1 MRGMWVVRDSI
12 ESPAAIDHVVATAKR
27 YGFNALFVQVRG
39 RGDSWYKSSYEPRA
53 EELAGEPASFDPLA
67 NIIRQAHA
75 QGIQVH
81 AWLNTCYV
89 WSEGRAPYSHAH
101 IVNAHPGWLARDQSG
116 AYHLATAGGAEGA
129 FLSPSNA
136 AVRNHLHNVFLEVA
150 RNYDVDGIHFDYI
163 RYPNHSYDFSPSA
176 LQGFADTVRP
186 ILPAN
191 YAKQLDSE
199 GAAAY
204 QRAFPE
210 RWADW
215 RREQVTS
222 LVEWISGDIKRAKP
236 WVCVSAAVYADWNDA
251 FVERGQDWH
260 RWLRDGALDAVVP
273 MAYNASTMLVARQI
287 SDAEFVARSANRACY
302 AGIGA
307 WHIPVQSTAEKIRA
321 ARGEGAAGYVLFSY
335 GGVTANGTRS
345 TYLSQLDRMAMPEPI
360 SVPMLGSVAPRNEQ
374 ETGSVASQKGANQQ
388 AVTQPRAA
396 PVVAE

>member
-1 MRGMWVVRDSI
+1 MWVVRDSI

-53 EELAGEPASFDPLA
+53 EELAGKPASFDPLA
-67 NIIRQAHA
+67 VIIRRAHA
-75 QGIQVH
+75 QGMQVH

-89 WSEGRAPYSHAH
+89 WSSSRRPYSPQH
-101 IVNAHPGWLARDQSG
+101 IVNAHPGWLALDQG
-116 AYHLATAGGAEGA
+116 GKYHLATTGGAEGA

-136 AVRNHLHNVFLEVA
+136 QAREHLHNVFLEVA

-163 RYPNHSYDFSPSA
+163 RYPNHTYDFSSSA
-176 LQGFADTVRP
+176 LQGFANAVRP
-186 ILPAN
+186 TLPVSQAS
-191 YAKQLDSE
+191 QLDAE
-199 GAAAY
+199 GAGAY

-222 LVEWISGDIKRAKP
+222 LVEWISRDIKRAKP
-236 WVCVSAAVYADWNDA
+236 WVCISAAVYANWNDA

-287 SDAEFVARSANRACY
+287 SDAEAVARGANRACY
-302 AGIGA
+302 AGIGS
-307 WHIPVQSTAEKIRA
+307 WHIPAQSTADKIAA
-321 ARGEGAAGYVLFSY
+321 ARSEGAAGFVLFSY
-335 GGVTANGTRS
+335 GGMTANGSRGS
-345 TYLSQLDRMAMPEPI
+345 YLAKLGTLAMSKPAVVPVLA
-360 SVPMLGSVAPRNEQ
+360 SVSPRGVQ
-374 ETGSVASQKGANQQ
+374 HTSSAVSSGAARQT
-388 AVTQPRAA
+388 AMDSA
-396 PVVAE
+396 VAE